1 MVIAQK
7 LFALFV
13 TPLGIHT
20 QKLLLA
26 LLLIIASFL
35 AAKLAQIITVYIL
48 DLVNADKLSEKIKLR
63 ALLKKTE
70 LGDSFS
76 QFGGDL
82 VFWLALIF
90 GGIKIIYLLQ
100 LNRALEI
107 LRAVLSYVTVNVVS
121 AVFIL
126 VLSVI
131 FASLLSG
138 IILFVGGLINLPGY
152 KFIARVNQ
160 YVVVIFGIVMGLEKL
175 GIAASV
181 FLARPDIILG
191 FFALAGAIAFGLGC
205 KDMAE
210 NFLANFL
217 RNSR

>member
-1 MVIAQK
+1 MGIVQNI
-7 LFALFV
+7 FALFV

-20 QKLLLA
+20 QKLLLG
-26 LLLIIASFL
+26 LLLVIVSFL
-35 AAKLAQIITVYIL
+35 GAKIAQMIVVYIL
-48 DLVNADKLSEKIKLR
+48 DLLNADVLSERIKLR
-63 ALLKKTE
+63 DLLKKTE

-76 QFGGDL
+76 KFSGEV

-90 GGIKIIYLLQ
+90 GGVKIIYLMQ
-100 LNRALEI
+100 FNRALDI
-107 LRAVLSYVTVNVVS
+107 LRLILSYVTVNVVS
-121 AVFIL
+121 AVFVL
-126 VLSVI
+126 VLSVV
-131 FASLLSG
+131 FASILSG
-138 IILFVGGLINLPGY
+138 IILFAGGLINLPGY
-152 KFIARVNQ
+152 KLIARVNQ

-210 NFLANFL
+210 NFLANFM

>member
-26 LLLIIASFL
+26 LLLVIVSFL
-35 AAKLAQIITVYIL
+35 GAKLVQIIVVYIL
-48 DLVNADKLSEKIKLR
+48 DLLNADKLSEKIQLR

-70 LGDSFS
+70 LGDSFG
-76 QFGGDL
+76 QLAGDV
-82 VFWLALIF
+82 VFWLVLIF
-90 GGIKIIYLLQ
+90 AGVKIIFFMQ
-100 LNRALEI
+100 FNRALEI
-107 LRAVLSYVTVNVVS
+107 LRAVLSYVALNVVS
-121 AVFIL
+121 AVFVL

-131 FASLLSG
+131 FASILSG

-152 KFIARVNQ
+152 KFIARINQ

-175 GIAASV
+175 GIATSV

-191 FFALAGAIAFGLGC
+191 FFALSGAIAFGLGC

-217 RNSR
+217 RNGR